1 MWKLPTFRRFWAFV
15 LILTILFLIFWQH
28 IFLLARILL
37 VYPLWSTYSSSL
49 SLSLSK
55 DGLDATFEKYPV
67 EQWSAQW
74 PPRSANGSWPAPDS
88 NLLRLMDG
96 SLARL
101 PTEQYGGGVSY
112 SQPDEPDLVPPILH
126 HILLGMDRRRMPKSW
141 TASRN
146 SCLALHP
153 ESANYTHH
161 FWDDESALK
170 FMRKHYSFFL
180 RDFLDYRHT
189 IQRADAL
196 RYFVLHHY
204 GGIFLDM
211 DLECRRSLGPLRR
224 FPIVNINASPV
235 GVSNGFM
242 MAQAKHPFTEQL
254 IKSLKYYDRTWLG
267 VPYFDIMLSTG
278 PMFLSTEHLRFPVPQ
293 RFTQLRILGGRQHR
307 LNGRVVTPLFRHL
320 GASSWHQGDAKL
332 VLKIREIVYQ
342 PFFSLMMLCGFV
354 GGSVGW
360 LVWKKQVSKQ
370 GEDRA
375 WASSG
380 GEDRRFSAGRLV
392 LWQFGF
398 GSRRSRRRT
407 ASEYERIEM
416 DLESSASLIQ
426 DNRRL
431 SPILEDDEDLL
442 ETKSN
447 PEFEHKQSIL
457 KFGRKRPAYNTLK
470 SPSTPTVFM
479 PAQDDI
485 LCRMGN
491 SSSGGSSSCPSSG
504 SDSEDDASSAEAVV
518 VLIDPHRPPTWR
530 K

>member
-1 MWKLPTFRRFWAFV
+1 MWKLPTSRKLWGFV
-15 LILTILFLIFWQH
+15 LILSILLVTFWQH
-28 IFLLARILL
+28 IFLLARILS
-37 VYPLWSTYSSSL
+37 VYPLWSIFSSSL
-49 SLSLSK
+49 SLSLSN

-67 EQWSAQW
+67 EQWSVQW

-88 NLLRLMDG
+88 SLLRLSDG

-101 PTEQYGGGVSY
+101 PDEKYGGGVSY
-112 SQPDEPDLVPPILH
+112 SEPDEQDLVPPILH

-161 FWDDESALK
+161 FWDDQSAED

-180 RDFLDYRHT
+180 RDFLDYRHN
-189 IQRADAL
+189 IQRADSL

-224 FPIVNINASPV
+224 FPIVNINASPA

-254 IKSLKYYDRTWLG
+254 IKSLKYYDRSWLG

-278 PMFLSTEHLRFPVPQ
+278 PMFLSTEHLRFPASQ
-293 RFTQLRILGGRQHR
+293 RPTQLRVLGGREHR
-307 LNGRVVTPLFRHL
+307 LKGRVVTPLFRHL

-332 VLKIREIVYQ
+332 FIKVLAIVYQ
-342 PFFSLMMLCGFV
+342 PFFSLLLLCGFV

-360 LVWKKQVSKQ
+360 LVWKKQISKQ
-370 GEDRA
+370 GDDR
-375 WASSG
+375 WSQSSQG
-380 GEDRRFSAGRLV
+380 SEARRFSAGRLV
-392 LWQFGF
+392 LWRFGF

-407 ASEYERIEM
+407 DDEYERIEM
-416 DLESSASLIQ
+416 DLESPTGLMCT
-426 DNRRL
+426 RRL
-431 SPILEDDEDLL
+431 TPILEDDEDL

-447 PEFEHKQSIL
+447 PETEHKKSIL
-457 KFGRKRPAYNTLK
+457 NLGRKRSAYNTLK
-470 SPSTPTVFM
+470 SPSTPNIFRGEHEHF
-479 PAQDDI
+479 
-485 LCRMGN
+485 CHGGN
-491 SSSGGSSSCPSSG
+491 GSCPSTS
-504 SDSEDDASSAEAVV
+504 SDSEDDGSSADAVV
-518 VLIDPHRPPTWR
+518 VLIDRHSSKWR
-530 K
+530 DS

>member
-1 MWKLPTFRRFWAFV
+1 MWKLPTSRRFWA
-15 LILTILFLIFWQH
+15 LIIAISILVIIFWQH

-49 SLSLSK
+49 SLSIGK
-55 DGLDATFEKYPV
+55 DGLDPTFEKYPV
-67 EQWSAQW
+67 EQWSVKW

-88 NLLRLMDG
+88 SLLRLSDG

-101 PTEQYGGGVSY
+101 PDERYGGGVSY
-112 SQPDEPDLVPPILH
+112 SEPDELDLVPPILH
-126 HILLGMDRRRMPKSW
+126 HILLGMDRRLMPKTW

-153 ESANYTHH
+153 ESANFTHH
-161 FWDDESALK
+161 FWDDQSAEE

-242 MAQAKHPFTEQL
+242 MAQAKHPFLEQL
-254 IKSLKYYDRTWLG
+254 IKSLQYYDHTWFG

-278 PMFLSTEHLRFPVPQ
+278 PMFLSTEHLHFPADH
-293 RFTQLRILGGRQHR
+293 RSTQLRVLAERQHR
-307 LNGRVVTPLFRHL
+307 LNGRVATPLFRHL

-332 VLKIREIVYQ
+332 FLKIRVMVYQ
-342 PFFSLMMLCGFV
+342 PFFSLMLFCGFI

-360 LVWKKQVSKQ
+360 MVWKKQIAKPGV
-370 GEDRA
+370 DRS
-375 WASSG
+375 WSHSCQSS
-380 GEDRRFSAGRLV
+380 EVRRFSAGRLI
-392 LWQFGF
+392 LWRFGL
-398 GSRRSRRRT
+398 GSRRGHRRT
-407 ASEYERIEM
+407 PEEYERIEM
-416 DLESSASLIQ
+416 DLESPLIG
-426 DNRRL
+426 DRRL
-431 SPILEDDEDLL
+431 SPILEVEEEVEAKFDHEL
-442 ETKSN
+442 
-447 PEFEHKQSIL
+447 EHKHSIL
-457 KFGRKRPAYNTLK
+457 NFGRKRPAYNTLK
-470 SPSTPTVFM
+470 SPTTPSVFM
-479 PAQDDI
+479 DETESLYQI
-485 LCRMGN
+485 GN
-491 SSSGGSSSCPSSG
+491 GSSSGGSCPSTS
-504 SDSEDDASSAEAVV
+504 SDPEDDGSSAEAVV
-518 VLIDPHRPPTWR
+518 VLIDRHPSKWR
-530 K
+530 N